1 MVICVCHPFVTR
13 FSGYE
18 FTAAPSDWTVI
29 LVGGIKM
36 PAIKNHEKK
45 SIEPK
50 TMKAAS
56 MTSIPNMLDIAPPG
70 QAAPPRNIRPMRRI
84 CGLAMAVTGL
94 NAPLAS
100 AAFIIVQNGG
110 LRGPDAAQSK

>member
-1 MVICVCHPFVTR
+1 
-13 FSGYE
+13 
-18 FTAAPSDWTVI
+18 
-29 LVGGIKM
+29 
-36 PAIKNHEKK
+36 
-45 SIEPK
+45 
-50 TMKAAS
+50 
-56 MTSIPNMLDIAPPG
+56 
-70 QAAPPRNIRPMRRI
+70 MRRI